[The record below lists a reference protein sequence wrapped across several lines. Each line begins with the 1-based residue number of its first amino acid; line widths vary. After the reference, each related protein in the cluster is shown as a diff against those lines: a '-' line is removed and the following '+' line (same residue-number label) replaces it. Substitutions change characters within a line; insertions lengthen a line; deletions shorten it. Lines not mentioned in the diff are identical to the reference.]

1 MQLGQTAA
9 TMQIYDI
16 RRALI
21 ALDQIDDLRSHK
33 RNLRARGDASVWTIY
48 AALFEDRIQD
58 LDLVD
63 LPIRNRDAPDLLNV
77 SRFVE
82 LPQVALMA
90 ASRVE
95 RLRLINGETRDHQWR
110 QILEKN
116 EFASE
121 LVQLQADSSAE

>member
-1 MQLGQTAA
+1 
-9 TMQIYDI
+9 MQIYDI
-16 RRALI
+16 RRAFI
-21 ALDQIDDLRSHK
+21 ALDQMDDLRSRK
-33 RNLRARGDASVWTIY
+33 RTLRARGEASVWTIY
-48 AALFEDRIQD
+48 AALFEDRIQH

-95 RLRLINGETRDHQWR
+95 RLRLVNGDNRDREWR

-121 LVQLQADSSAE
+121 LVQLHVGSLPE